1 MKTCTFLG
9 RMEDTDQQLSHRW
22 RAGLG
27 LVEMGNAASGS
38 ERRAERLVS
47 AMGVSCGR
55 RWGNRRR

>member
-1 MKTCTFLG
+1 MKTCAFLG
-9 RMEDTDQQLSHRW
+9 GMEDTDQQLSHRW